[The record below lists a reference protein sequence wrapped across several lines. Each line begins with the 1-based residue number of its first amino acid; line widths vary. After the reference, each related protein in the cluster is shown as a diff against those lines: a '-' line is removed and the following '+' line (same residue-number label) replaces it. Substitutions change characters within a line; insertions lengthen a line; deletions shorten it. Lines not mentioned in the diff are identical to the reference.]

1 MQALYRVLQ
10 SAELIV
16 MKFSVAITGLF
27 ASIVFASAAVMGA
40 VGVTAQ
46 DGAVPEVSVS
56 SPVDGT
62 SARWQRVLL
71 PPAATPMAEQCA
83 VVDADLY
90 AHAAPGLR
98 DVRLVQDGQEL
109 PYAMDV
115 SFDTRVG
122 DAAAP
127 PADDRA
133 LYEPVQTIRLLPQPA
148 AGIAGA
154 QMGDVPD
161 TYYNETL
168 LSAHVPVERVRLVP
182 APKAEAKV
190 ELRASARMNL
200 GQAEELRAVLT
211 ADHPVVPF
219 TIGANL
225 QEPADILVRVVD
237 HGAAPQAIVLEMRRR
252 EICYQPRSMSPVHML
267 LGDAT
272 ANPPRYDYALRFRP
286 SAQPLLAAMGPMS
299 PNPAYQPQQ
308 ASAPVFRVSAGLRTA
323 VMLVIALGSLAVMA
337 FAIVELRRK

>member
-1 MQALYRVLQ
+1 
-10 SAELIV
+10 
-16 MKFSVAITGLF
+16 MKFSVAIAGLF
-27 ASIVFASAAVMGA
+27 ASIAFAFVAAMGV
-40 VGVTAQ
+40 VGVVTAQ
-46 DGAVPEVSVS
+46 EGSVPGVSVS

-62 SARWQRVLL
+62 AARWQRVLL
-71 PPAATPMAEQCA
+71 PPSGTPMAEQCV

-90 AHAAPGLR
+90 AHAAPGLQ

-148 AGIAGA
+148 AGVAGL
-154 QMGDVPD
+154 QMGNVAD
-161 TYYNETL
+161 TYYSETL
-168 LSAHVPVERVRLVP
+168 LSAHVPVERVRIVP
-182 APKAEAKV
+182 APKAEARV

-211 ADHPVVPF
+211 ADRPVVPF
-219 TIGANL
+219 TVGANL

-237 HGAAPQAIVLEMRRR
+237 HGGAPQAIVLEMRRR

-267 LGDAT
+267 LGNVT
-272 ANPPRYDYALRFRP
+272 ANPPHYDYALRFRP
-286 SAQPLLAAMGPMS
+286 STQPLLAAMGPMS

-308 ASAPVFRVSAGLRTA
+308 AASAPMFRVSAGLRSA
-323 VMLVIALGSLAVMA
+323 VMLVIVLGSLAVMA

>member
-1 MQALYRVLQ
+1 
-10 SAELIV
+10 

-27 ASIVFASAAVMGA
+27 ASIVLASVAVMGA

-46 DGAVPEVSVS
+46 DESGAGASVS

-62 SARWQRVLL
+62 AARWQRVLL
-71 PPAATPMAEQCA
+71 PPAATPMAEQCV

-98 DVRLVQDGQEL
+98 DVRLVQDGREL

-127 PADDRA
+127 PVDDRA

-148 AGIAGA
+148 AGVAGA
-154 QMGDVPD
+154 QAGDVPD

-168 LSAHVPVERVRLVP
+168 LSAHVPVERVRIVP
-182 APKAEAKV
+182 APKVAAKV
-190 ELRASARMNL
+190 DLRASARMNL
-200 GQAEELRAVLT
+200 EQAEELHAVLT
-211 ADHPVVPF
+211 AEHPVVPF

-237 HGAAPQAIVLEMRRR
+237 HGGAPQAIVLEMRRR

-286 SAQPLLAAMGPMS
+286 SAQPILAAMGPMS
-299 PNPAYQPQQ
+299 PNPAYREQQ
-308 ASAPVFRVSAGLRTA
+308 ASPPMFRVSAGARTA
-323 VMLVIALGSLAVMA
+323 VMLVIVLGSLAVTA

>member
-1 MQALYRVLQ
+1 
-10 SAELIV
+10 
-16 MKFSVAITGLF
+16 MKLPVAIVGSF
-27 ASIVFASAAVMGA
+27 AFIAFAFVAVTGA

-46 DGAVPEVSVS
+46 DEAVHGVSVS
-56 SPVDGT
+56 SPVDGAA
-62 SARWQRVLL
+62 SRWQRVLL
-71 PPAATPMAEQCA
+71 PPAATPMAEQCV

-148 AGIAGA
+148 AAVAGTL
-154 QMGDVPD
+154 MGDVPD

-168 LSAHVPVERVRLVP
+168 LSAHVPVERVRIVP
-182 APKAEAKV
+182 APKAEATV
-190 ELRASARMNL
+190 DLRASARMNL
-200 GQAEELRAVLT
+200 RQAEELRAVLT
-211 ADHPVVPF
+211 AEKPVVPF

-237 HGAAPQAIVLEMRRR
+237 HGGAPQAIVLEMRRR
-252 EICYQPRSMSPVHML
+252 EICYQPRSMSAVHML

-272 ANPPRYDYALRFRP
+272 ALPPRYDYALRFQP

-299 PNPAYQPQQ
+299 PNPAYREQQ
-308 ASAPVFRVSAGLRTA
+308 ASAPVLRVSAGVRTA
-323 VMLVIALGSLAVMA
+323 VMLVILLGSLAVMA